1 MLQCNFTVWFVQ
13 GDGTAISQCQWT
25 YSGHRKTVLAI
36 TFLDSLRLAASC
48 DSVVHLWDP
57 FMGCVVAQ
65 LDSARNPPITVLRS
79 MPPPSTSIMA
89 ATNDATLRLL
99 DARTCS
105 YVNELKVI
113 NVCNVC
119 RTHAGNSVR
128 HAQTPQSPKAF
139 QNCNSFT
146 TEF

>member
-1 MLQCNFTVWFVQ
+1 MQ
-13 GDGTAISQCQWT
+13 GDGSAISQCQWT
-25 YSGHRKTVLAI
+25 YSGHRKTVLSI

-65 LDSARNPPITVLRS
+65 LDSARNPPITVLRA
-79 MPPPSTSIMA
+79 MPPPSTSLMA

-105 YVNELKVI
+105 YVSELKVI
-113 NVCNVC
+113 TVC
-119 RTHAGNSVR
+119 RTYTGNSVR
-128 HAQTPQSPKAF
+128 CTPQTPEAF
-139 QNCNSFT
+139 WNCNSVT
-146 TEF
+146 S